1 MTTHSDA
8 YRETANDRF
17 KRAFGA
23 WLWGGVV
30 VAAVAHFALFRLF
43 PELRAADMR
52 WRVDPTPVVSL
63 REIDIPEPPE
73 PIQRPQLPVPG
84 RIDLSEDLTI
94 ARTTWEANPVEQL
107 PPPPGRE
114 SQGVMDFEF
123 VPVGV
128 RPELRDPAAALR
140 IVAQHYPPLLKD
152 AGVGGSVVV
161 AAFIDTAGRVQEVR
175 LLTSCGKR
183 SLDQAALQAVNLFE
197 FTPALNRDRKVAVW
211 IKQPITFEV
220 R

>member
-1 MTTHSDA
+1 MTAHSDA

-17 KRAFGA
+17 KQSFGA

-30 VAAVAHFALFRLF
+30 VAAMTHFALFQLF
-43 PELRAADMR
+43 PELRAADFS
-52 WRVDPTPVVSL
+52 WRVEPTPVL
-63 REIDIPEPPE
+63 PPWEIDIPKPPE

-84 RIDLSEDLTI
+84 RVDLSEDLTI
-94 ARTTWEANPVEQL
+94 ARTTLEANPVEHL
-107 PPPPGRE
+107 PPPPGGELEAAR
-114 SQGVMDFEF
+114 DFEF
-123 VPVGV
+123 VPVAV
-128 RPELRDPAAALR
+128 KPQLRDPVRALR
-140 IVAQHYPPLLKD
+140 IVSQHYPPLLKD

-161 AAFIDTAGRVQEVR
+161 AAFIDTAGRVQDVR
-175 LLTSCGKR
+175 VLTSCGVQ
-183 SLDQAALQAVNLFE
+183 SLDYAALQAVSLFE